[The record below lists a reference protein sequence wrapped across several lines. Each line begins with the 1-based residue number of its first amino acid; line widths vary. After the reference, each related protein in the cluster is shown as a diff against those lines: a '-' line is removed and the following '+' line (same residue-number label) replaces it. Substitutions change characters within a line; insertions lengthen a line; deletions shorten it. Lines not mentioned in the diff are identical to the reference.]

1 MPKGYRPLRSASTRT
16 APSAVPAI
24 LLALLAGS
32 SAPLAAQQPDIE
44 AGVHGLVLMN
54 AFHTTDNVNNS
65 DVPQFA
71 VPATPTTPEAST
83 SSATVRQS
91 RVTVFALV
99 PEFAGGA
106 IKGEL
111 DVDFFGGQQPST
123 GGRTFSL
130 LRVRRAVA
138 ELTWNQVAL
147 LVGQE
152 SPPIAAVSPSSLAS
166 IGFPDFAGAG
176 NLWLWIPQIRL
187 SGDLSPAGGV
197 RIGAEVA
204 ALAPTSGE
212 AQGTFLTQPDIA
224 ERSGRPFLQGRVRG
238 RWGEGD
244 RLGEISAGGHYGWI
258 VDAGG
263 SRVSSKALA
272 LSVWTPLG
280 TRLDFRAEGFV
291 GQALAGLGGGGIGQN
306 MVRDGVPVR
315 AKGGWAQLNFRPSM
329 QWEIGGGAGID
340 DPDDEDL
347 GDASRLRNVAVEGHL
362 TWRRLPAVVGVEIR
376 QIRTRYRAPVD
387 DLSATQINLGMGFEF

>member
-1 MPKGYRPLRSASTRT
+1 MYLT
-16 APSAVPAI
+16 AVVAA
-24 LLALLAGS
+24 LAGIAAS
-32 SAPLAAQQPDIE
+32 PAAAQQPDIE
-44 AGVHGLVLMN
+44 AGVHGLILMN

-71 VPATPTTPEAST
+71 VPVVTPAGEAST

-91 RVTVFALV
+91 RVTAFALV

-106 IKGEL
+106 MKGEL
-111 DVDFFGGQQPST
+111 DVDFFGGQQPSS
-123 GGRTFSL
+123 GGRTFPL

-138 ELTWNQVAL
+138 ELTWNRLAL

-152 SPPIAAVSPSSLAS
+152 SPPIAAVSPSSIAS
-166 IGFPDFAGAG
+166 VGFPDFAGAG

-187 SGDLSPAGGV
+187 SGDLAPAGGL

-224 ERSGRPFLQGRVRG
+224 ERSGRPFLQGRLRG

-244 RLGEISAGGHYGWI
+244 RLGEVSAGGHYGWI
-258 VDAGG
+258 VNAAGG
-263 SRVSSKALA
+263 RVPSKALA
-272 LSVWTPLG
+272 VSIWTPLG
-280 TRLDFRAEGFV
+280 SRVELRAEGFT

-315 AKGGWAQLNFRPSM
+315 AKGGWAQLNLKPSV

-340 DPDDEDL
+340 DPDDDDL

-362 TWRRLPAVVGVEIR
+362 TWRKLPAVVGVEVR
-376 QIRTRYRAPVD
+376 HLRTRYRAPAD
-387 DLSATQINLGMGFEF
+387 DLTATHVNLGMGFEF